1 MRGGEEPRR
10 TLERATPL
18 RWIMLQLPHPFV
30 ATSVAMLALDFFF
43 CRHCRVRWF
52 LLHAW
57 ANVVVTVA
65 ALPDALLAADAP
77 HTSCVG
83 GASTFVPLW
92 QIITLHVYHLAFFS
106 CSVVRRAARESAS
119 LPPGILFLPTP
130 TNRVCSGRLGPP
142 PRLRHADRR
151 RRAVL

>member
-1 MRGGEEPRR
+1 MFC
-10 TLERATPL
+10 PL
-18 RWIMLQLPHPFV
+18 RWIMLQLQHPFV

-83 GASTFVPLW
+83 GASTDVPLW

-130 TNRVCSGRLGPP
+130 PP
-142 PRLRHADRR
+142 ADCLLRTTGSTTSSSSR
-151 RRAVL
+151 